1 MSSSIIHEF
10 LASIPQDV
18 YKEVSLNI
26 DIANKISR
34 MLRQRHMTQ
43 RDLAVLMGKKE
54 SEISR
59 WLTGT
64 HGFNS
69 NTLAKIESV
78 LGEPV
83 IYTEKSVMFNYIMPY
98 AQAENNSFSES
109 STRNPILKDC
119 FVYNHQQN

>member
-1 MSSSIIHEF
+1 MSSSIINDF

-26 DIANKISR
+26 DIANKISK
-34 MLRQRHMTQ
+34 MLKQRHMTQ
-43 RDLAVLMGKKE
+43 RDLALLMGKKE

-69 NTLAKIESV
+69 NTLAKIECV

-83 IYTEKSVMFNYIMPY
+83 VFTEKSIMFNFTMPY
-98 AQAENNSFSES
+98 SQAQKASFSES
-109 STRNPILKDC
+109 KMNNTILENS
-119 FVYNHQQN
+119 FVYNRPEN